1 MAKKR
6 RSFFERLTGAISLDE
21 DDLDI
26 PEDDYAPA
34 PRRAAAAEVPAYEP
48 EPSRHAIDPRG
59 SRGLSISAHEDE
71 EGELGVDL
79 IETPDSVILR
89 AMVAGVRPS
98 NLDIQIS
105 RQSVT
110 IRGSREEES
119 FSTSEDHIVR
129 ELYWGAFSR
138 VIELPAEIDIE
149 EAVAKEKNGLLT
161 IVMPKVDKERK
172 TKLSVKPE

>member
-6 RSFFERLTGAISLDE
+6 RSFFERLTGAVRLDE
-21 DDLDI
+21 DDLDL

-34 PRRAAAAEVPAYEP
+34 PAVPAYRED
-48 EPSRHAIDPRG
+48 ERHAIDPRG
-59 SRGLSISAHEDE
+59 TRGAASHHLLTPDE

-79 IETPDSVILR
+79 IETPDAVILR
-89 AMVAGVRPS
+89 AMVAGVRPA

-119 FSTSEDHIVR
+119 YSTSEDHVVR
-129 ELYWGAFSR
+129 ELYWGSFSR
-138 VIELPAEIDIE
+138 TVDLPAEIDIE
-149 EAVAKEKNGLLT
+149 SAAAKEKHGLLT
-161 IVMPKVDKERK
+161 VVMPKVDRERK
-172 TKLSVKPE
+172 AKLSVKPE

>member
-59 SRGLSISAHEDE
+59 S
-71 EGELGVDL
+71 
-79 IETPDSVILR
+79 
-89 AMVAGVRPS
+89 
-98 NLDIQIS
+98 
-105 RQSVT
+105 
-110 IRGSREEES
+110 
-119 FSTSEDHIVR
+119 
-129 ELYWGAFSR
+129 
-138 VIELPAEIDIE
+138 
-149 EAVAKEKNGLLT
+149 
-161 IVMPKVDKERK
+161 
-172 TKLSVKPE
+172 

>member
-1 MAKKR
+1 MAKR
-6 RSFFERLTGAISLDE
+6 RSFFERLTGAIRLDD

-26 PEDDYAPA
+26 PEDDYAPTPAA
-34 PRRAAAAEVPAYEP
+34 PRYEEDPAP
-48 EPSRHAIDPRG
+48 RSGRHAIDPRG
-59 SRGLSISAHEDE
+59 SRGHLAPHLDDDS

-79 IETPDSVILR
+79 IDTPDSVIVR

-105 RQSVT
+105 RQAVT

-119 FSTSEDHIVR
+119 FSSSEDHIVR
-129 ELYWGAFSR
+129 ELYWGTFSR
-138 VIELPAEIDIE
+138 TVDLPAEIDIE
-149 EAVAKEKNGLLT
+149 SAVAKEKNGLLT
-161 IVMPKVDKERK
+161 IVMPKIDKERR